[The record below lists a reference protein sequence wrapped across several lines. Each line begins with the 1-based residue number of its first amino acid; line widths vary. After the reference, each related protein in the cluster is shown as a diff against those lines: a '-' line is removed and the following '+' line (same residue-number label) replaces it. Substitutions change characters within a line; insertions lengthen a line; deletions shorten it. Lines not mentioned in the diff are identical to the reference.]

1 MAAKADRQGEIA
13 VTDPN
18 EAVNFIIKNAGK
30 FAEAKAQR
38 IYLEQFRSTKKS
50 LLMNE
55 STEKAANAREQYA
68 YSHPDYQE
76 LLSGLRAA
84 VAIEEDLKWKLESAR
99 LRVEIWKTQSF
110 ADRRQDQ
117 TMR

>member
-1 MAAKADRQGEIA
+1 MK
-13 VTDPN
+13 DPN
-18 EAVNFIIKNAGK
+18 EAVDFIVRNAGK

-84 VAIEEDLKWKLESAR
+84 VAIEEDLKWKLEAAR
-99 LRVEIWKTQSF
+99 LRIEVWKTQSF

-117 TMR
+117 TMK